1 MRRLNKNDKEDQER
15 VANAKEAKQNL
26 SDFIVVGR
34 PIYQAKEPREV
45 VLELLKDC

>member
-1 MRRLNKNDKEDQER
+1 
-15 VANAKEAKQNL
+15 